1 MKTVNSTASDWLM
14 NASLYQL
21 PNPYTINPFKKDQAP
36 VVNEVDGTPS
46 RNFFTVLN
54 IGKNYTYKRY
64 YKINTSTLYYH
75 IHYMNM

>member
-1 MKTVNSTASDWLM
+1 MMKTVNSTASDWLM

-54 IGKNYTYKRY
+54 IGKNYTTY
-64 YKINTSTLYYH
+64 Y
-75 IHYMNM
+75 

>member
-1 MKTVNSTASDWLM
+1 MNLERLSSTETMKTVNTTASNWLM

-21 PNPYTINPFKKDQAP
+21 PNPYTINPFKKDQTP

-54 IGKNYTYKRY
+54 IGKNLAMLK
-64 YKINTSTLYYH
+64 
-75 IHYMNM
+75 